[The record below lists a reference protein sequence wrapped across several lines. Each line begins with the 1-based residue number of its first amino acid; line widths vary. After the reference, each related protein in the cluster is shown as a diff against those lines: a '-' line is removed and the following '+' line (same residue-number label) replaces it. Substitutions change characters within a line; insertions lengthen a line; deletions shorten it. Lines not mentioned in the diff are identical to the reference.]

1 MNKEK
6 DYNKIINRL
15 FILIGIG
22 LLLHAIFLAY
32 TIDPKS
38 FELLYRIKWYY
49 LVLITILAISP
60 WIGHAFRIVMW
71 SRWLDYPIS
80 FKSAFAI
87 VMAND
92 IGAAI
97 TPTAVGGGPV
107 KIGMLVNKGMPA
119 PKATFMVLLSATE
132 DIIFYGTGI
141 VLTLLYMH
149 HVIEQLGAY
158 LFKHSYWLIG
168 LSIFFLAV
176 VLGWKTVKLIF
187 KKILSYFPVS
197 WQLRLSRF
205 NDGLRH
211 YFSDIGQTY
220 LDVVKTGKWRLA
232 VSILIL
238 FFQWFTKFTI
248 LAIILISLGIPF
260 TWFDMYIKQWI
271 IWMGML
277 IIPTPGASGG
287 AEAAFLVLF
296 KGSLSGD
303 LPNLIV
309 STWRFF
315 TYYFILI
322 LSVILFNMLK
332 SQLMK
337 KGR

>member
-1 MNKEK
+1 
-6 DYNKIINRL
+6 
-15 FILIGIG
+15 
-22 LLLHAIFLAY
+22 
-32 TIDPKS
+32 
-38 FELLYRIKWYY
+38 
-49 LVLITILAISP
+49 
-60 WIGHAFRIVMW
+60 
-71 SRWLDYPIS
+71 
-80 FKSAFAI
+80 
-87 VMAND
+87 
-92 IGAAI
+92 
-97 TPTAVGGGPV
+97 
-107 KIGMLVNKGMPA
+107 
-119 PKATFMVLLSATE
+119 
-132 DIIFYGTGI
+132 FYGTGI

-158 LFKHSYWLIG
+158 LLKHSSLLIG
-168 LSIFFLAV
+168 LSIFLLAII
-176 VLGWKTVKLIF
+176 LGWKTVKLII
-187 KKILSYFPVS
+187 KKILSYFPES

-205 NDGLRH
+205 NAGLRH

-232 VSILIL
+232 VSIIIL
-238 FFQWFTKFTI
+238 FYQWFTKFTI
-248 LAIILISLGIPF
+248 LAIILISLDIPF

-332 SQLMK
+332 GQLMK
-337 KGR
+337 KGQ

>member
-158 LFKHSYWLIG
+158 LLKHSYWLIG

>member
-1 MNKEK
+1 MNKER

-15 FILIGIG
+15 FLLIGIG
-22 LLLHAIFLAY
+22 LGLHAIFLAY

-38 FELLYRIKWYY
+38 FELLYKIKWYY
-49 LVLITILAISP
+49 LVLITLLAVSP
-60 WIGHAFRIVMW
+60 WLGHAIRIVMW
-71 SRWLDYPIS
+71 SRWLDYPIN
-80 FKSAFAI
+80 FKSAIAI

-107 KIGMLVNKGMPA
+107 KIGLLVNKGMPA

-132 DIIFYGTGI
+132 DIIFYGTGL

-149 HVIEQLGAY
+149 DVIEQLGQY
-158 LFKHSYWLIG
+158 LLKHSSILIG
-168 LSIFFLAV
+168 LCIV
-176 VLGWKTVKLIF
+176 VATLIMGWKRIRPGIKSMISLLPE
-187 KKILSYFPVS
+187 K
-197 WQLRLSRF
+197 WQYSLSRF
-205 NDGLRH
+205 NAGLRH

-232 VSILIL
+232 ISIVIL
-238 FFQWFTKFTI
+238 FYQWFTKFTI
-248 LAIILISLGIPF
+248 LAIILISLDIPF

-277 IIPTPGASGG
+277 VIPTPGASGG

-296 KGSLSGD
+296 KGNLSGD

-322 LSVILFNMLK
+322 LSVIIFNLLK
-332 SQLMK
+332 GQLMK
-337 KGR
+337 KGQ

>member
-38 FELLYRIKWYY
+38 FELLYQIKWYY

-158 LFKHSYWLIG
+158 LLKHSSLLIG
-168 LSIFFLAV
+168 LSIFLLAII
-176 VLGWKTVKLIF
+176 LGWKTVKLII
-187 KKILSYFPVS
+187 KKILSYFPES

-205 NDGLRH
+205 NAGLRH

-232 VSILIL
+232 VSIIIL
-238 FFQWFTKFTI
+238 FYQWFTKFTI
-248 LAIILISLGIPF
+248 LAIILISLDIPF

-332 SQLMK
+332 GQLMK
-337 KGR
+337 KGQ

>member
-38 FELLYRIKWYY
+38 FELLYQIKWYY

-158 LFKHSYWLIG
+158 LLKHSSLLIG
-168 LSIFFLAV
+168 LSIFLLAII
-176 VLGWKTVKLIF
+176 LGWKTVKLII
-187 KKILSYFPVS
+187 KKILSYFPES

-205 NDGLRH
+205 NAGLRH

-232 VSILIL
+232 VSIIIL
-238 FFQWFTKFTI
+238 FYQWFTKFTI
-248 LAIILISLGIPF
+248 LAIILISLDIPF

-322 LSVILFNMLK
+322 LSVFLFNMLK

-337 KGR
+337 KGQ